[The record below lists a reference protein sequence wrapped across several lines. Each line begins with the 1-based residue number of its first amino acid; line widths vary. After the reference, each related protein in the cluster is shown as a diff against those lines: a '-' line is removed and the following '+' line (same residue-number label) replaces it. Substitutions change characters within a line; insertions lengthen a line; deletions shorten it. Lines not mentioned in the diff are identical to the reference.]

1 MQDIQKLEYLNENLI
16 QSQIQRDEMINYYKE
31 QNFKQNQKI
40 QELQSAQSSFLSA
53 ELQKL
58 QANTKSQSKPFQQQ
72 TEQELLKLKNF
83 KSETAQLFE
92 KNLCTVLKQRS
103 SRR

>member
-40 QELQSAQSSFLSA
+40 QEL
-53 ELQKL
+53 
-58 QANTKSQSKPFQQQ
+58 
-72 TEQELLKLKNF
+72 
-83 KSETAQLFE
+83 
-92 KNLCTVLKQRS
+92 
-103 SRR
+103 